1 MQKED
6 SLKISQNDDG
16 SFAVDWDKNDPNWK
30 WLNKLT
36 SKEVQTFVEDAIKYD
51 KKIH

>member
-1 MQKED
+1 MMMD
-6 SLKISQNDDG
+6 HL
-16 SFAVDWDKNDPNWK
+16 
-30 WLNKLT
+30 LNKLT